1 MFEYLKN
8 IYQSVRN
15 YFTNPKPTEKKKQGW
30 FYSLFAPII
39 NYFSR
44 RKPTF
49 TEEQR
54 NQFENNL
61 GSFRKEYD
69 IAYGP
74 GTIILRPR
82 GLEKKL

>member
-44 RKPTF
+44 RKPIF

-61 GSFRKEYD
+61 GGFRKEYD
-69 IAYGP
+69 IVYGP
-74 GTIILRPR
+74 GTIILRPK